1 VELRFHSFTC
11 HSIEHA
17 TVIKNI
23 TISSFLNLPFPD
35 KTRKYYEKLDNT
47 KKWVLPEKAAHLRQ
61 KHQESLWFHS
71 PDSELNSTSGQAHF
85 NSFRQKNGSTA
96 EPETRTCRMTKTY
109 LARFS
114 QLLEKVV
121 DPRVCTSIRCANSRA
136 TKQQRA
142 FPQIRF
148 LR

>member
-1 VELRFHSFTC
+1 MELRFHSFTC

-23 TISSFLNLPFPD
+23 TIRSFLNLPFPD
-35 KTRKYYEKLDNT
+35 KTTKYYEKSENT

-61 KHQESLWFHS
+61 K
-71 PDSELNSTSGQAHF
+71 TSGILAVSLSGF
-85 NSFRQKNGSTA
+85 RIKFCIGPGSFQLIQTKEWVYSRARNQNLSDDKNIPCKVFTA
-96 EPETRTCRMTKTY
+96 FREGRRP
-109 LARFS
+109 S
-114 QLLEKVV
+114 VS
-121 DPRVCTSIRCANSRA
+121 TSIRCANSRA